1 MPWLRSRKPQTARER
16 VLKALSDASANLR
29 AKLGETLSTVEK
41 FDTPLEQATT
51 PSLEALQAY
60 SLGRKAMFGSDW
72 VAAVPF
78 LQRAI
83 RLDPNFAM
91 AHASLGASYTSLG
104 KASLSKENTR
114 KAYELREGISE
125 REKFYI
131 ES

>member
-1 MPWLRSRKPQTARER
+1 MRGSHLRLPATFASGPRALRSLNGKKR

-60 SLGRKAMFGSDW
+60 CLGRKAMFGSDW
-72 VAAVPF
+72 AAAVPS
-78 LQRAI
+78 LCRSCSEPI

-91 AHASLGASYTSLG
+91 AYASLGASYTSLG
-104 KASLSKENTR
+104 KASRTFPL
-114 KAYELREGISE
+114 GH
-125 REKFYI
+125 F
-131 ES
+131 